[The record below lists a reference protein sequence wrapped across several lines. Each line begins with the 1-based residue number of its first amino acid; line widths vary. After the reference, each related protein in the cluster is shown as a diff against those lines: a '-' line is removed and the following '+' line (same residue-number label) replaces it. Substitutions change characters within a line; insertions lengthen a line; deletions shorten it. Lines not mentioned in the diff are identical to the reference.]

1 MFETLL
7 TKAGLSDKAAKIYLT
22 LLQSG
27 PQSVRKLAE
36 AASINRGTTYDILKE
51 LQGYGV
57 VTFFHKEKKQYFVA
71 EDPESVIRMVEA
83 RASGLSDV
91 ASQLATTLP
100 ALRALRDSGSAK
112 PVARYYEGSASMRS
126 ILEEVLDEVATVT
139 PSLYRV
145 YSALNIREHLYRGWP
160 DFTQSRISRG
170 ISVRVIALGEGG
182 ELSGLDE
189 RRWLQQGEGAAT
201 YTIITPTATVMIS
214 LRDDG
219 ELIGVVVDDSR
230 TAATQ
235 TLIFDNLWEHL
246 PASVTRN
253 RKVEARV

>member
-36 AASINRGTTYDILKE
+36 AAAINRGTTYDILKE
-51 LQGYGV
+51 LQSYGV

-71 EDPESVIRMVEA
+71 EDPESVIRMVQA
-83 RASGLSDV
+83 AASSLTSV
-91 ASQLATTLP
+91 VSELRVTLP
-100 ALRALRDSGSAK
+100 TLRALRDSGSAK

-126 ILEEVLDEVATVT
+126 ILEEILDETSSAT

-160 DFTQSRISRG
+160 DFTKSRIERG

-201 YTIITPTATVMIS
+201 YTIITSKATVMIS

-219 ELIGVVVDDSR
+219 ELIGVVVDDER
-230 TAATQ
+230 TATTQ
-235 TLIFDNLWEHL
+235 TLIFDSLWEHL
-246 PASVTRN
+246 PKSVISRQ
-253 RKVEARV
+253 RVGARA